1 MLRIVFVFALIIL
14 VVPTTLK
21 AQSNRWSSAA
31 ATRPTP
37 IPLANTPDWLKD
49 YKFKQDK
56 FTFVRIK
63 YNTQEPENGNRR
75 RGGRWATDYP
85 DADLALCSQIEQLT
99 NLKAEPLVLELT
111 DEKLP
116 NYPFIIL
123 FEPGQLEFT
132 DAEVAALRKYLLN
145 GGFLMVDDFW
155 GDFEYQN
162 FYERSSECFLN
173 PSASRKSCRSA
184 SDLPSRVPVEG
195 KAASA
200 EHQQRT
206 MGP

>member
-21 AQSNRWSSAA
+21 AQDNRWSSAA
-31 ATRPTP
+31 AARPKP

-49 YKFKQDK
+49 YKLKQDK

-63 YNTQEPENGNRR
+63 YNTKGLEGGNHH

-85 DADLALCSQIEQLT
+85 DADLALCSQVEQLT
-99 NLKAEPLVLELT
+99 NLKAESLVLELT

-123 FEPGQLEFT
+123 FEPGQLELT
-132 DAEVAALRKYLLN
+132 DTEVAALRKYLLS

-162 FYERSSECFLN
+162 FYERDQ
-173 PSASRKSCRSA
+173 ASVS
-184 SDLPSRVPVEG
+184 
-195 KAASA
+195 
-200 EHQQRT
+200 
-206 MGP
+206 